1 MNNAFENNEVEEV
14 VTAEKVDDIKS
25 VVAEYGANKTTDEKV
40 SITSTQLI
48 VTDMNNDEITYALPK
63 GEFSVSIAPYINETH
78 TCKDYSLTGC
88 QGELVQKEIKVFIES
103 EKGEVLV
110 DEGLITLE
118 NGFIDLWLPRNE
130 AFVVKMSYDGMSVTG
145 DLTTFEEDGTYVTT
159 LQMM

>member
-110 DEGLITLE
+110 DGGLITLE
-118 NGFIDLWLPRNE
+118 NGFIDLLLPRNE